1 MRQRSAYTGGDAN
14 HRRRR
19 QMPRIAIVTDSS
31 ACLPAALINEYSIIV
46 VPLAVHFDGEVF
58 HDGEI
63 ARSEFI
69 ERLRTS
75 EHYPTTAAPAPGE
88 FLDAVLCLTL
98 SSRYSGT
105 YGAAAQARELAA
117 QKLPGFPVL
126 TMDTG
131 GIAMTHGLAVLA
143 AARASAAGAT
153 LEEAGRGGGKV
164 GK

>member
-75 EHYPTTAAPAPGE
+75 EHSPTPAAPAPGE
-88 FLDAVLCLTL
+88 FLAAFRRAREAGADAVLCLTL

-131 GIAMTHGLAVLA
+131 GIAMTHGLAGLA
-143 AARASAAGAT
+143 AAG
-153 LEEAGRGGGKV
+153 
-164 GK
+164 